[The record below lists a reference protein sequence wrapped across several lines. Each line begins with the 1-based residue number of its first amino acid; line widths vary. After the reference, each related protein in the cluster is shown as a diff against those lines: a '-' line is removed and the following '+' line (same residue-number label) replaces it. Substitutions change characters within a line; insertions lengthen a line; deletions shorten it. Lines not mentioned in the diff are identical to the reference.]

1 MKTYLDCIP
10 CFFRQGLTAAR
21 MAGLNSKGQKE
32 ILDEIARIIPYIP
45 LESSPPEIGRNVYKA
60 IKEISGLEDPYKK
73 VKKEYIE
80 LALRLYPELKKIVE
94 ESKDPLLTAI
104 RIAIAGNII
113 DFGVGEEFNVEKT
126 LQSTLRKEFTIL
138 HYKDFKDDLKE
149 AEMILYIGDNAGETV
164 FDRVLIEEI
173 NGNVYYAVRGEP
185 IINDVTFKDAI
196 DSGIAE
202 VAGIIPSGS
211 DAPGTI
217 LNRCNQKFL
226 ELFYKSDVIISKG
239 QGNYETLSD
248 VDRDIYF
255 LLLVKCPVIARDI
268 GVKEQSIILLKHSM
282 EREKSKRLIKHYN

>member
-1 MKTYLDCIP
+1 
-10 CFFRQGLTAAR
+10 

-32 ILDEIARIIPYIP
+32 ILDEIARIIPDIP
-45 LESSPPEIGRNVYKA
+45 LESSPPEIGRIVYKA

-80 LALRLYPELKKIVE
+80 LALRLYPELKKKVE

-113 DFGVGEEFNVEKT
+113 DFGVGEEFNVEET
-126 LQSTLRKEFTIL
+126 LNSTLKEEFAIL
-138 HYKDFKDDLKE
+138 DYQDFKDDLKE

-226 ELFYKSDVIISKG
+226 ELFYKSDIIISKG
-239 QGNYETLSD
+239 QGNYETLSE

-255 LLLVKCPVIARDI
+255 LLMVKCPVIARDI
-268 GVKEQSIILLKHSM
+268 GVKNQSIILLKHSM
-282 EREKSKRLIKHYN
+282 EREKGKRLIKHYK

>member
-21 MAGLNSKGQKE
+21 MAGLNSRGQKE
-32 ILDEIARIIPYIP
+32 ILDEIARIIPDIP
-45 LESSPPEIGRNVYKA
+45 LESSPPEIGRNIYKA

-113 DFGVGEEFNVEKT
+113 DFGFGEEFNVEKT
-126 LQSTLRKEFTIL
+126 LNSTLKEDFAVL
-138 HYKDFKDDLKE
+138 DYQDFKDDLKE
-149 AEMILYIGDNAGETV
+149 AEMVLYIGDNAGETV

-173 NGNVYYAVRGEP
+173 NGNIYYAVRGEP
-185 IINDVTFKDAI
+185 IINDATFKDAI

-202 VAGIIPSGS
+202 VAGIISSGS

-217 LNRCNQKFL
+217 LKRCNQKFI
-226 ELFYKSDVIISKG
+226 ELFYKSDIIISKG
-239 QGNYETLSD
+239 QGNYETLSE
-248 VDRDIYF
+248 VDRDLYF
-255 LLLVKCPVIARDI
+255 LLMVKCPVIARDI

-282 EREKSKRLIKHYN
+282 EREKSKGLIKHYN